1 MNQTQKETQIQKL
14 SKKSE
19 IRKMTLLFMFLYLI
33 SYITRINYG
42 AVISEIVHAQGMPRP
57 EASLA
62 LTASAVTYGVGQILS
77 GFLGDRLNPKKL
89 IFAGLIVTLSMNLV
103 IPFCKAALGMTAAWA
118 INGMAQAFMWPPL
131 IKIMTTIFHKEDYQ
145 RSCLVV
151 SFASSIGTMLV
162 YLLSPL
168 CIYLGGWRLIFFVSA
183 ICAAVMA
190 AVWYRKCPD
199 PGKQQST
206 AAEKKAGTLSH
217 RVYLIL
223 GLTMLAI
230 ALQGVLRDGVTTWMP
245 SYIADTFHLD
255 NKFAILTGVVLP
267 VISILM
273 LQVASILYRKKI
285 RTELTLASL
294 MFFGGFLASFLMFLA
309 NGMSAGISVAL
320 AAALSG
326 FMHGAN
332 WVMTSMIPPHFAK
345 YGNISFISG
354 LLNFSA
360 YIGSAASAYGIA
372 AFSERFS
379 WNSTLFLWAMLALA
393 GCVVCFFSGIYWRWL
408 KKNNEL

>member
-1 MNQTQKETQIQKL
+1 
-14 SKKSE
+14 
-19 IRKMTLLFMFLYLI
+19 MTLLFMFLYLI

-62 LTASAVTYGVGQILS
+62 LTASAITYGVGQLLS

-103 IPFCKAALGMTAAWA
+103 IPFCKASVGMTAAWA

-131 IKIMTTIFHKEDYQ
+131 IKIMTSIFHKEDYQ

-168 CIYLGGWRLIFFVSA
+168 CIYLGGWRLIFVVSA
-183 ICAAVMA
+183 ICAAIMA
-190 AVWYRKCPD
+190 AVWYQKCPD
-199 PGKQQST
+199 PGKPQNT
-206 AAEKKAGTLSH
+206 AAAKKSGRLSH

-230 ALQGVLRDGVTTWMP
+230 ALHGVLRDGVTTWMP

-267 VISILM
+267 IISMLM
-273 LQVASILYRKKI
+273 LQVASILYHKKI
-285 RTELTLASL
+285 KTELTLASL
-294 MFFGGFLASFLMFLA
+294 MFFGGFLTSFLLFLA
-309 NGMSAGISVAL
+309 NGLSAGISV
-320 AAALSG
+320 
-326 FMHGAN
+326 AN

-354 LLNFSA
+354 LLNFST

-379 WNSTLFLWAMLALA
+379 WNGTLLLWAMLAFA
-393 GCVVCFFSGIYWRWL
+393 GCAVCFFAGIYWRKL
-408 KKNNEL
+408 KKNNDL